1 MITLIKIKNIDVVE
15 NIDKILTLVKDNP
28 NNKIED
34 SLNWLK
40 DYLTNEE
47 LKEGIL
53 RSNYFTE
60 CAKYSLF
67 SEAESNEVLKAVN
80 SCYIDILI
88 HLRVTTLKDYKRFY
102 SFFNDYLEKDSKNNS
117 KNSLEDDLHRI
128 QFARQRAD
136 NFLKNIQDVETS
148 EMAITISERITNN
161 SLGVI
166 FSWFMMILGVFFIIN
181 SPKVSMSI
189 FELESFS
196 MKDNYL
202 NLIPVIS
209 PAVLI
214 IFYFMRLSFVL
225 IRQRTDMV
233 FKYDSIRLYMN
244 YKSITSIGDER
255 EIKNKLLSNLIS
267 VLSENP
273 TRLDVKNDNSPE
285 LKDLLGLLKD
295 MKNMK
300 NTSVEGK

>member
-1 MITLIKIKNIDVVE
+1 MRLLKVQNSDVVKNIDE
-15 NIDKILTLVKDNP
+15 ILTLVKDNP

-53 RSNYFTE
+53 SSNYFTK

-102 SFFNDYLEKDSKNNS
+102 SFFNNYLEKDSKNNS
-117 KNSLEDDLHRI
+117 KNSLEYDLHRI
-128 QFARQRAD
+128 QLARQRAD

-161 SLGVI
+161 SLSI
-166 FSWFMMILGVFFIIN
+166 TFSWFMMILGVFFIIN

-189 FELESFS
+189 FELKSFS

-244 YKSITSIGDER
+244 YKSITSIDDEC

-273 TRLDVKNDNSPE
+273 TRLDMKNENSLE
-285 LKDLLGLLKD
+285 LKEISDLL
-295 MKNMK
+295 KNIQSASGVK
-300 NTSVEGK
+300 QQ